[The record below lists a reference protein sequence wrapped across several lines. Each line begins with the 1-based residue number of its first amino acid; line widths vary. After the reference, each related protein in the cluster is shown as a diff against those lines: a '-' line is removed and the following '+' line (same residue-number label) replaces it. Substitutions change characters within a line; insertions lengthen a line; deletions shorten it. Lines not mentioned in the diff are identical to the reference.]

1 MKHTLLIWG
10 HQTEGK
16 RDWPDQLLGSI
27 VPFFRDVIGVW
38 KGTQIYFQGQS
49 PHLGEHIHDKML
61 DSSFEVG
68 DIRIKRE

>member
-1 MKHTLLIWG
+1 M
-10 HQTEGK
+10 
-16 RDWPDQLLGSI
+16 
-27 VPFFRDVIGVW
+27 PFFRDVIGVW

-61 DSSFEVG
+61 DSSFEVE